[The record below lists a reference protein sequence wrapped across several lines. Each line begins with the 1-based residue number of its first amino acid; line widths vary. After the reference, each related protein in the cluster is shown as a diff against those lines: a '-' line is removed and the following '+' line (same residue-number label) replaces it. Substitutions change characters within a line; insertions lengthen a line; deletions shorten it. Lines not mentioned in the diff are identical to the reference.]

1 MMYQMRKRTNKISC
15 LISLVFQL
23 IGENDII
30 FDAIKSIYTRGGNKP
45 TIDIIPQ
52 NNSSADIDTNNI
64 KLSLLE
70 VIEAYERVITLDSI
84 PKCNFVLDEGYGD
97 YCSDKCIRQF
107 VEVPS
112 ESCFVEKDKALLE
125 GTAFIN
131 DVIFT
136 SKDVCTIYSMAYS
149 LYHEIG
155 HLIHDKYIPK
165 TEQIRREQ
173 IADMFAFRAIKSSND
188 KKYDKSLLLGSFI
201 GVTHILKKTTPQ
213 KEKEDIDHPYTV
225 DRITSLLNYWEV
237 PDESIYWE
245 LAYKE
250 IKKWRIETSID
261 WENETYNSGKEKY
274 TNASKHFK
282 KWAKQ

>member
-1 MMYQMRKRTNKISC
+1 MRKRTNKISC
-15 LISLVFQL
+15 LTSLVFQL

-30 FDAIKSIYTRGGNKP
+30 FDAIKSIYARGGNKP

-97 YCSDKCIRQF
+97 YCSDRCIRKF
-107 VEVPS
+107 VEIPS
-112 ESCFVEKDKALLE
+112 ESCSVENDKTNLLV
-125 GTAFIN
+125 GTAFI
-131 DVIFT
+131 DVEIFT

-155 HLIHDKYIPK
+155 HLIHDKYIPE
-165 TEQIRREQ
+165 TERIRREQ
-173 IADMFAFRAIKSSND
+173 IADMFAFRAIKSFND
-188 KKYDKSLLLGSFI
+188 KEHEESLLLGTFI
-201 GVTHILKKTTPQ
+201 GVTHILKRTTPQ
-213 KEKEDIDHPYTV
+213 MEKEDVDHPYTV

-237 PDESIYWE
+237 PDESLYWE

-250 IKKWRIETSID
+250 IKKWCINTSVD
-261 WENETYNSGKEKY
+261 WENETYNSNKEKY
-274 TNASKHFK
+274 TNASKQFK